1 MLVANTKTDTF
12 VQKYKMKIFNQ
23 LFISSTLFVL
33 VGCNSKN
40 ETSETN
46 KPETKITQKAI
57 TFADFKKIKGVDN
70 IQDVPFQLFTKLDSV
85 QFFVSP
91 DKNAAHLKKANNKL
105 DNYYGFEEFDD
116 FYSIHFSIDNNISNS
131 IKAFVLKSEF
141 KAAFELTLK
150 GVNLYEIRS
159 STFKE
164 SDDFKNKS
172 FNKYG
177 TIDEVS
183 EQEFKTASK
192 KRIDEALVK
201 NPHITLKD
209 NNWIYTENG
218 KQEIITQ
225 HKDISAE
232 TGPLANEYIGRSSAL
247 NMEVFKENSNEVTD
261 PYYSFFNVKDA
272 VMFDLATSG
281 YPQILPVKNW
291 ISFVSSNND
300 VGSNFVISKYF
311 PQTKKQDNLLY
322 VNFTNFK
329 IADEKKAFWVE
340 NDTFYVEVYPLN
352 SASAKGKKQK
362 VAYIK
367 IQLKPNLL

>member
-1 MLVANTKTDTF
+1 
-12 VQKYKMKIFNQ
+12 MKIFNQ
-23 LFISSTLFVL
+23 LFISSTLVVL

-46 KPETKITQKAI
+46 KPETQITQKAI

-131 IKAFVLKSEF
+131 IEAFVLKSEF

-150 GVNLYEIRS
+150 DVNLYEIRS

-225 HKDISAE
+225 HKDISTE
-232 TGPLANEYIGRSSAL
+232 TGPLANEYIGRSSVL

-291 ISFVSSNND
+291 VSFVSSNND

-340 NDTFYVEVYPLN
+340 NDTFYAEVYPLN
-352 SASAKGKKQK
+352 SVVAKGKKQK
-362 VAYIK
+362 AAFIK

>member
-1 MLVANTKTDTF
+1 MR
-12 VQKYKMKIFNQ
+12 IFNQ
-23 LFISSTLFVL
+23 LFITSAFIVF

-40 ETSETN
+40 KTSETN
-46 KPETKITQKAI
+46 KMKTEVTQKAV

-70 IQDVPFQLFTKLDSV
+70 VQDVPFQLFTKLDSV
-85 QFFVSP
+85 QFYVSP

-105 DNYYGFEEFDD
+105 DNYYGFEEVND

-131 IKAFVLKSEF
+131 IEAFVLKSEF

-159 STFKE
+159 STFKA
-164 SDDFKNKS
+164 SDDFKDKS

-192 KRIDEALVK
+192 KRIDEVLVK

-209 NNWIYTENG
+209 DNWVFSENG
-218 KQEIITQ
+218 KQEVITQ
-225 HKDISAE
+225 HESVSTE
-232 TGPLANEYIGRSSAL
+232 TGPLANEYIGRSPHL
-247 NMEVFKENSNEVTD
+247 DLEVFKENSDEVID
-261 PYYSFFNVKDA
+261 SYYSFYNIKNA
-272 VMFDLATSG
+272 VMFELATEG
-281 YPQILPVKNW
+281 YPQILPSKNW
-291 ISFVSSNND
+291 VSFVSSNSD
-300 VGSNFVISKYF
+300 VGSNFLISKYIAY
-311 PQTKKQDNLLY
+311 TKKQENLLY

-329 IADEKKAFWVE
+329 IGDEKKAFWAD
-340 NDTFYVEVYPLN
+340 NDTFYAEVYPLN

-362 VAYIK
+362 AAYIK
-367 IQLKPNLL
+367 IQLKSNLF

>member
-1 MLVANTKTDTF
+1 M
-12 VQKYKMKIFNQ
+12 
-23 LFISSTLFVL
+23 
-33 VGCNSKN
+33 
-40 ETSETN
+40 
-46 KPETKITQKAI
+46 
-57 TFADFKKIKGVDN
+57 
-70 IQDVPFQLFTKLDSV
+70 
-85 QFFVSP
+85 
-91 DKNAAHLKKANNKL
+91 
-105 DNYYGFEEFDD
+105 
-116 FYSIHFSIDNNISNS
+116 
-131 IKAFVLKSEF
+131 KSEF

-159 STFKE
+159 STFKD

-183 EQEFKTASK
+183 EQEFITASK
-192 KRIDEALVK
+192 KRIDEVLVK
-201 NPHITLKD
+201 NPHIEIQD

-218 KQEIITQ
+218 KKEIITQ
-225 HKDISAE
+225 HKDISTE

-261 PYYSFFNVKDA
+261 PYYSFFNVKYA

-291 ISFVSSNND
+291 VSFVSSNND

-329 IADEKKAFWVE
+329 IADEKRAFWTD
-340 NDTFYVEVYPLN
+340 NDTFYAEVYPLN
-352 SASAKGKKQK
+352 SASAKGKKAK
-362 VAYIK
+362 TAFIK
-367 IQLKPNLL
+367 IQLKSNLF

>member
-1 MLVANTKTDTF
+1 MKTE
-12 VQKYKMKIFNQ
+12 V
-23 LFISSTLFVL
+23 
-33 VGCNSKN
+33 
-40 ETSETN
+40 
-46 KPETKITQKAI
+46 TQKAV

-70 IQDVPFQLFTKLDSV
+70 VQDVPFQLFTKLDSV
-85 QFFVSP
+85 QFYVSP

-131 IKAFVLKSEF
+131 IEAFVLKSEF

-159 STFKE
+159 STFKA
-164 SDDFKNKS
+164 SDDFKDKS

-192 KRIDEALVK
+192 KRIDEVLVK

-209 NNWIYTENG
+209 DNWVFSENG
-218 KQEIITQ
+218 KQEVITQ
-225 HKDISAE
+225 HESVSTE
-232 TGPLANEYIGRSSAL
+232 TGPLANEYIGRSPHL
-247 NMEVFKENSNEVTD
+247 DLEVFKENSDEVID
-261 PYYSFFNVKDA
+261 SYYSFYNIKNV
-272 VMFDLATSG
+272 VMFELATEG
-281 YPQILPVKNW
+281 YPQILPSKNW
-291 ISFVSSNND
+291 VSFVSSNSD
-300 VGSNFVISKYF
+300 VGSNFLISKYIAY
-311 PQTKKQDNLLY
+311 TKKQENLLY

-329 IADEKKAFWVE
+329 IGDEKKAFWAD
-340 NDTFYVEVYPLN
+340 NDTFYAEVYPLN

-362 VAYIK
+362 AAYIK
-367 IQLKPNLL
+367 IQLKPNLF

>member
-1 MLVANTKTDTF
+1 
-12 VQKYKMKIFNQ
+12 MKIFNQ
-23 LFISSTLFVL
+23 LFISSTLVVL

-46 KPETKITQKAI
+46 KPETQITQKAI

-70 IQDVPFQLFTKLDSV
+70 IQDVLFQLFTKLDSV

-131 IKAFVLKSEF
+131 IEAFVLKSEF

-291 ISFVSSNND
+291 VSFVSSNND

-329 IADEKKAFWVE
+329 IADEKKAFWTE
-340 NDTFYVEVYPLN
+340 NDTFYAEVYPLN

-362 VAYIK
+362 AAFIK

>member
-1 MLVANTKTDTF
+1 MR
-12 VQKYKMKIFNQ
+12 IFNQ
-23 LFISSTLFVL
+23 LFITSAFIVF

-40 ETSETN
+40 KTSETN
-46 KPETKITQKAI
+46 KMKTEVTQKAV

-70 IQDVPFQLFTKLDSV
+70 VQDVPFQLFTKLDSV
-85 QFFVSP
+85 QFYVSP

-131 IKAFVLKSEF
+131 IEAFVLKSEF

-159 STFKE
+159 STFKA
-164 SDDFKNKS
+164 SDDFKYKS

-225 HKDISAE
+225 HKDISTE

-247 NMEVFKENSNEVTD
+247 NMEVFKENSDEVTD
-261 PYYSFFNVKDA
+261 PYYSF
-272 VMFDLATSG
+272 S
-281 YPQILPVKNW
+281 I
-291 ISFVSSNND
+291 
-300 VGSNFVISKYF
+300 
-311 PQTKKQDNLLY
+311 
-322 VNFTNFK
+322 
-329 IADEKKAFWVE
+329 
-340 NDTFYVEVYPLN
+340 
-352 SASAKGKKQK
+352 
-362 VAYIK
+362 
-367 IQLKPNLL
+367 

>member
-1 MLVANTKTDTF
+1 MKTE
-12 VQKYKMKIFNQ
+12 V
-23 LFISSTLFVL
+23 
-33 VGCNSKN
+33 
-40 ETSETN
+40 
-46 KPETKITQKAI
+46 TQKAV

-70 IQDVPFQLFTKLDSV
+70 VQDVPFQLFTKLDSV
-85 QFFVSP
+85 QFYVSP

-131 IKAFVLKSEF
+131 IEAFVLKSEF

-159 STFKE
+159 STFKA
-164 SDDFKNKS
+164 SDDFKDKS

-192 KRIDEALVK
+192 KRIDEVLVK

-209 NNWIYTENG
+209 DNWVFSENG
-218 KQEIITQ
+218 KQEVITQ
-225 HKDISAE
+225 HESISTE
-232 TGPLANEYIGRSSAL
+232 TGPLANEYIGRSPHL
-247 NMEVFKENSNEVTD
+247 DLEVFKENSGEVID
-261 PYYSFFNVKDA
+261 SYYSFYNIKNV
-272 VMFDLATSG
+272 VMFELATEG
-281 YPQILPVKNW
+281 YPQILPSKNW
-291 ISFVSSNND
+291 VSFVSSNSD
-300 VGSNFVISKYF
+300 VGSNFLISKYIAY
-311 PQTKKQDNLLY
+311 TKKQENLLY

-329 IADEKKAFWVE
+329 IGDEKKAFWAD
-340 NDTFYVEVYPLN
+340 NDTFYAEVYPLN

-362 VAYIK
+362 AAYIK
-367 IQLKPNLL
+367 IQLKPNLF

>member
-1 MLVANTKTDTF
+1 
-12 VQKYKMKIFNQ
+12 MKIFNQ
-23 LFISSTLFVL
+23 LFISSTLVVL

-46 KPETKITQKAI
+46 KPETQIIQKAI

-91 DKNAAHLKKANNKL
+91 DKNTTHLKKANNKL

-131 IKAFVLKSEF
+131 IEAFVLKSEF

-225 HKDISAE
+225 HKDISTE

-281 YPQILPVKNW
+281 YPQILAVKNW
-291 ISFVSSNND
+291 VSFVSSNND

-311 PQTKKQDNLLY
+311 PQTKKQGNLLY

-329 IADEKKAFWVE
+329 IADEKKAFWAE
-340 NDTFYVEVYPLN
+340 NDTFYAEVFPLN

-362 VAYIK
+362 AAFIK

>member
-1 MLVANTKTDTF
+1 MKTE
-12 VQKYKMKIFNQ
+12 V
-23 LFISSTLFVL
+23 
-33 VGCNSKN
+33 
-40 ETSETN
+40 
-46 KPETKITQKAI
+46 TQKAV

-70 IQDVPFQLFTKLDSV
+70 VQDVPFQLFTKLDSV
-85 QFFVSP
+85 QFYVSP

-131 IKAFVLKSEF
+131 IEAFVLKSEF

-159 STFKE
+159 STFKA
-164 SDDFKNKS
+164 SDDFKDKS

-192 KRIDEALVK
+192 KRIDEVLVK

-209 NNWIYTENG
+209 DNWVFSENG
-218 KQEIITQ
+218 KQEVITQ
-225 HKDISAE
+225 HESVSTE
-232 TGPLANEYIGRSSAL
+232 TGPLANEYIGRSPHL
-247 NMEVFKENSNEVTD
+247 DLEVFKENSDEVID
-261 PYYSFFNVKDA
+261 SYYSFYNIKNA
-272 VMFDLATSG
+272 VMFELATEG
-281 YPQILPVKNW
+281 YPQILPSKNW
-291 ISFVSSNND
+291 VSFVSSNSD
-300 VGSNFVISKYF
+300 VGSNFLISKYIAY
-311 PQTKKQDNLLY
+311 TKKQENLLY

-329 IADEKKAFWVE
+329 IGDEKKAFWAN
-340 NDTFYVEVYPLN
+340 NDTFYAEVYPLN

-362 VAYIK
+362 AAYIK
-367 IQLKPNLL
+367 IQLKPNLF

>member
-1 MLVANTKTDTF
+1 
-12 VQKYKMKIFNQ
+12 MKILYQ
-23 LFISSTLFVL
+23 LFISSTLVAL

-40 ETSETN
+40 KTSETN
-46 KPETKITQKAI
+46 KSEIQITQKAI

-105 DNYYGFEEFDD
+105 DNYYGFEEFDG

-131 IKAFVLKSEF
+131 IEAFVLKSEF

-159 STFKE
+159 STFKD

-183 EQEFKTASK
+183 EQEFITASK
-192 KRIDEALVK
+192 KRIDEVLVK
-201 NPHITLKD
+201 NPHIEIQD

-218 KQEIITQ
+218 KKEIITQ
-225 HKDISAE
+225 HKDISTE

-261 PYYSFFNVKDA
+261 PYYSFFNVKYA

-291 ISFVSSNND
+291 VSFVSSNND

-329 IADEKKAFWVE
+329 IADEKRAFWTD
-340 NDTFYVEVYPLN
+340 NDTFYAEVYPLN
-352 SASAKGKKQK
+352 SASAKGKKAK
-362 VAYIK
+362 TAFIK
-367 IQLKPNLL
+367 IQLKSNLF

>member
-1 MLVANTKTDTF
+1 
-12 VQKYKMKIFNQ
+12 MKIFNQ
-23 LFISSTLFVL
+23 LFISSTLVVL

-46 KPETKITQKAI
+46 KPETQITQKAI

-131 IKAFVLKSEF
+131 IEAFVLKSEF

-225 HKDISAE
+225 HKDVSAE

-291 ISFVSSNND
+291 VSFVSSNND

-329 IADEKKAFWVE
+329 IADEKKAFWTE
-340 NDTFYVEVYPLN
+340 NDTFYAEVYPLN

-362 VAYIK
+362 AAFIK

>member
-1 MLVANTKTDTF
+1 MKTE
-12 VQKYKMKIFNQ
+12 V
-23 LFISSTLFVL
+23 
-33 VGCNSKN
+33 
-40 ETSETN
+40 
-46 KPETKITQKAI
+46 TQKAV

-70 IQDVPFQLFTKLDSV
+70 VQDVPFQLFTKLDSV
-85 QFFVSP
+85 QFYVSP

-131 IKAFVLKSEF
+131 IEAFVLKSEF

-192 KRIDEALVK
+192 KRIDEALMK

-291 ISFVSSNND
+291 VSFVSSNND

-329 IADEKKAFWVE
+329 IADEKKAFWTE
-340 NDTFYVEVYPLN
+340 NDTFYAEVYPLN

-362 VAYIK
+362 AAFIK
-367 IQLKPNLL
+367 IQLKPNLLY